1 MREPRDRGERT
12 HLRIWELL
20 PWYVNGTLPPAER
33 STVEEHLAACPRCQE
48 EERSCRAL
56 EAGVRGAEEIAPSPH
71 PVRLARLLASIDDLE
86 TRAGAKPPAWRRVVG
101 AIAAVAA
108 FAGRPLR
115 ALFPT
120 PARGMAAAQ
129 LAVLLLIAGLVGWQQ
144 WRARQ
149 PVYRTLSSPTQES
162 LASGGLRIRVL
173 FAEEATEREIREL
186 LLGVRGEIV
195 AGPSP
200 FGVYTVE
207 VPKAGDPLDSVL
219 THLRAQARVRLAEP
233 AR

>member
-12 HLRIWELL
+12 HSRIWELL

-33 STVEEHLAACPRCQE
+33 SAVEEHIAVCPRCQE

-56 EAGVRGAEEIAPSPH
+56 EAGVHGAEEVAPSPH
-71 PVRLARLLASIDDLE
+71 PVRLARLLARIDDFE
-86 TRAGAKPPAWRRVVG
+86 KGDAAKPSRWRR
-101 AIAAVAA
+101 ALAA
-108 FAGRPLR
+108 AGRPLR
-115 ALFPT
+115 ALAANPG
-120 PARGMAAAQ
+120 RGMAVAQ
-129 LAVLLLIAGLVGWQQ
+129 LAVLLLIAGLIGWQQ

-149 PVYRTLSSPTQES
+149 PEPAYRTLSSPEKA
-162 LASGGLRIRVL
+162 LAAGGPRIRVL

-207 VPKAGDPLDSVL
+207 VPRAGDPLATVL
-219 THLRAQARVRLAEP
+219 THLRAQKRVRLAEP